1 MNSGVCFFGVFHA
14 ILSHYTKYILQEL
27 ANMKKSKR
35 IFFIVLTLIIV
46 GVLGYTKYIYFK
58 TNQANREID
67 LAIHK
72 MKIPESEIIVIEKPK
87 YNAEVFGKEWFT
99 KVITTKKDYQT
110 WKSIVKTNHE
120 FLNGEKL
127 TSENISKLNFASNC
141 ELTYSFTYESVN
153 KSVEADRAYGDNS
166 ATKKQEDAYF
176 AYKVSKR

>member
-1 MNSGVCFFGVFHA
+1 
-14 ILSHYTKYILQEL
+14 
-27 ANMKKSKR
+27 MKKSKG
-35 IFFIVLTLIIV
+35 IFFVILTLIIV
-46 GVLGYTKYIYFK
+46 GVLGYTGYIYFK
-58 TNQANREID
+58 TNQANHEMD
-67 LAIHK
+67 LTIHK
-72 MKIPESEIIVIEKPK
+72 MKIPENEIIVIEKPQ

-110 WKSIVKTNHE
+110 WKNIVKTTHK
-120 FLNGEKL
+120 FLNGKKL

-153 KSVEADRAYGDNS
+153 KLVDVDSAYGDNS